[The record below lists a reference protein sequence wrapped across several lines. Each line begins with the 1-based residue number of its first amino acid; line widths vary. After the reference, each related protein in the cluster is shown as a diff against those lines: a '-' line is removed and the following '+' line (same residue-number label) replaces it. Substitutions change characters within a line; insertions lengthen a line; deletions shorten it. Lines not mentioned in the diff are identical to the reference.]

1 MDLARLRALR
11 ELSIRKTMA
20 AVAEALYVSPSA
32 VSQQIALLEEEVGID
47 LIERRGRGVELTLAG
62 RQLVDRVERILV
74 ELESA
79 RADIA
84 ELKKVIAGE
93 LRVAAFP
100 SVAAALVAGTI
111 HDLHRMHPRLTVQ
124 FDEMEPAES
133 LAALRSW
140 QTDVAII
147 DDLNVPPG
155 ALDPNIET
163 IPLMED
169 VFNVMVS
176 PKHHLAGRPTVT
188 LQQLRDERWAL
199 DTASSTYTKMISDAC
214 QAAGFT
220 PNIVARCKGFEVTI
234 ALMREGYGIST
245 IPGLRVSYD
254 LEDVW
259 VCKIVPE
266 IRRNISLAFR
276 KGEKRS
282 PAVQAFIT
290 QVNERVGAR
299 RRLPTIE
306 EAVSKL
312 EAG

>member
-1 MDLARLRALR
+1 MMDLARLRALR

-32 VSQQIALLEEEVGID
+32 VSQQIALLEDEVGID
-47 LIERRGRGVELTLAG
+47 LIERRGRGVELTPAG
-62 RQLVDRVERILV
+62 RQLVERAERILV

-100 SVAAALVAGTI
+100 SVAAALIAGTI
-111 HDLHRMHPRLTVQ
+111 HDLQHLHPRLTVQ

-133 LAALRSW
+133 LTALRSW
-140 QTDVAII
+140 QTDLAII
-147 DDLNVPPG
+147 DDLNVPAG

-163 IPLMED
+163 ISLMED

-176 PKHHLAGRPTVT
+176 RTHPLAEQPTVA

-199 DTASSTYTKMISDAC
+199 DTASTTYNRMITDAC
-214 QAAGFT
+214 QEAGFT

-234 ALMREGYGIST
+234 ALIREGCGIS
-245 IPGLRVSYD
+245 ILPGLRASYD

-266 IRRNISLAFR
+266 IRRKISLAFR

-282 PAVQAFIT
+282 PAVQAFIA
-290 QVNERVGAR
+290 QLNERVGAR
-299 RRLPTIE
+299 RLLSPG
-306 EAVSKL
+306 L
-312 EAG
+312 